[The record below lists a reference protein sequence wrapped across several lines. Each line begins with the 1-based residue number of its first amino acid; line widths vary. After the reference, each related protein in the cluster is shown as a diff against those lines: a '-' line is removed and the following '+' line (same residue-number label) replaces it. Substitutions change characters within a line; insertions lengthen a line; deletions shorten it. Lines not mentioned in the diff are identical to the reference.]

1 LGDRKK
7 LPTSQVIT
15 IGGVTTMRDWKEIR
29 HSWSKMMDMSCKPI
43 NPKLKEGTVIDENK
57 TVKWNKEEVNRINAL
72 REEEIKKLN
81 TAKNLERDK
90 LEDEIVK
97 KLAEEGNISYA
108 KAKKIYGYAYS
119 QDHSWGLSAV
129 LDTAHE
135 LMDFFLEVSS
145 L

>member
-1 LGDRKK
+1 
-7 LPTSQVIT
+7 
-15 IGGVTTMRDWKEIR
+15 MRDWKEIEN
-29 HSWSKMMDMSCKPI
+29 SWDNMVSMSYRPI

-57 TVKWNKEEVNRINAL
+57 SVKWNREEVKRINAL
-72 REEEIKKLN
+72 RDDELKKLN

-97 KLAEEGNISYA
+97 KLADEGKITYT
-108 KAKKIYGYAYS
+108 KAKKIYSYVYS
-119 QDHSWGLSAV
+119 QDHSWGLGAV
-129 LDTAHE
+129 INTAHD